1 MNMSDGRS
9 ISASAS
15 ASAAKALAALLPG
28 RRLRLTIAGA
38 LGGCAPAIAF
48 AFAQTQAPYVAPAP
62 LALEAATAR
71 IYEAPEADQG
81 AASDGKF
88 FYAVDN
94 SVIAKYALK
103 DGARVGGWEG
113 PAKGLVRHLNSCFA
127 EKARLYCANSNYSL
141 TPMGSSVEIFDTKT
155 MTHADSRSLGLTE
168 EGSLVWFDR
177 YKDGWLASFAHYDGN
192 GGLPYKDHRYSSVV
206 TYDGEWRRT
215 GGWLFPDSAL
225 ARMAPHAASGG
236 AIGPDGFLYVM
247 GHDRPEMYVLGKPV
261 MGPTLI
267 HIATIAVE
275 AEGQAFAFAPDG
287 SRRVYAVSRE
297 GGKVIAIDLPEVDAS
312 GFKDARAFRP

>member
-1 MNMSDGRS
+1 MSMSAGPS

-15 ASAAKALAALLPG
+15 ASAAKAPAALLPG

-48 AFAQTQAPYVAPAP
+48 ALAQTPAPYVAPAP
-62 LALEAATAR
+62 LALEATTAR
-71 IYEAPEADQG
+71 IYDAPEADQG
-81 AASDGKF
+81 AAADGKY

-103 DGARVGGWEG
+103 DGGRVAAWEG
-113 PAKGLVRHLNSCFA
+113 PAHGLIRHLNSCFA
-127 EKARLYCANSNYSL
+127 EKGRLYCANSNYSL
-141 TPMGSSVEIFDTKT
+141 TPMGSSAEIFDSAT
-155 MTHADSRSLGLTE
+155 MTHAESHSLGLTE

-177 YKDGWLASFAHYDGN
+177 YGGGWIAGFAHYDEN

-206 TYDGEWRRT
+206 TFDGEWRRT
-215 GGWLFPDSAL
+215 GGWLFPDSVL

-236 AIGPDGFLYVM
+236 AVGPDGLLYVM
-247 GHDRPEMYVLGKPV
+247 GHDRPEIYVLGKPV

-267 HIATIAVE
+267 HVATIAVE
-275 AEGQAFAFAPDG
+275 AEGQAFSFAPG
-287 SRRVYAVSRE
+287 GARRVYAVSRE
-297 GGKVIAIDLPEVDAS
+297 GGKVIAIDLPKVDAA
-312 GFKDARAFRP
+312 GFSDARPFR